1 MRLLDRIED
10 RDLLMKS
17 ESPASSALH
26 PPTPHH
32 PTSNP
37 PLSEIPFACL
47 LQSLQTSAWVAPC
60 ILGLASCKTTYLF
73 RIVHIISRLRL
84 ENIRD
89 STCNN
94 MASTLSTGSPK
105 LGRKSTPTLKML
117 DATSDDGETPT
128 NLPKVSISLM
138 LPTAAAFLAN
148 FIFAQIAKVTS
159 TSIDPS
165 PLHSNKLGNLQPKST
180 GDLKVG
186 AVTTCVVSLSL
197 TDHQSRQ

>member
-1 MRLLDRIED
+1 
-10 RDLLMKS
+10 MKS